1 MTPIDQLKASDA
13 SQDVLG
19 IINIWFKL
27 TFVTLGQDGLVDGP
41 EYCFPVCHH
50 VTPLCRTLTM
60 AVSIVTR
67 WDSGRFSVNL
77 GILNN
82 LKSLKAAISKDD
94 DDGVGDGG
102 GI

>member
-27 TFVTLGQDGLVDGP
+27 TSGQDGLADGP

-50 VTPLCRTLTM
+50 VTPLCLTLTT
-60 AVSIVTR
+60 AVSSVTR
-67 WDSGRFSVNL
+67 WDSGHFSVNL

-82 LKSLKAAISKDD
+82 LKSLKAVKSKDD
-94 DDGVGDGG
+94 DDG